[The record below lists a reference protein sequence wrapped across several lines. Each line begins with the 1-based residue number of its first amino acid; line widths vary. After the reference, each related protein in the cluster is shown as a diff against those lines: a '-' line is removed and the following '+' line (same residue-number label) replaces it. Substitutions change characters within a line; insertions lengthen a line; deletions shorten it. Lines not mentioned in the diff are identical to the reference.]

1 MEISRRNSQ
10 SLFVAISLEVR
21 TKGNG
26 CRICGGEL
34 FGCPVTLLENTLFCS
49 LKQQAVGFSYLVLSL
64 SVDHHVAAYLKLFV
78 Y

>member
-10 SLFVAISLEVR
+10 SLFVAIGLEVIA
-21 TKGNG
+21 KGNG

-49 LKQQAVGFSYLVLSL
+49 LKQQTIGFSYIILSL
-64 SVDHHVAAYLKLFV
+64 SVNHHVAAIP
-78 Y
+78 